1 MTELQI
7 SIPGADW
14 DAAESADRD
23 LIRRAG
29 RDRGAFAVLYRQH
42 YEAIAGHVFR
52 RTGYTHAT
60 DDIVAET
67 FLAAMRTISRFR
79 FRGIPFR
86 AWLFRI
92 ATNKVN
98 RWARKRR
105 RDAVKSLDSMG
116 AVDVAASS
124 ATRESD
130 HEADR
135 ARKAMWTL
143 LPKHQAV
150 LSLHYLEG
158 MSLKEVASVIG
169 CRVGTVK
176 SRLAR
181 GRDALRERLT
191 KWR

>member
-7 SIPGADW
+7 SISGVEW
-14 DAAESADRD
+14 DTAESADRD
-23 LIRRAG
+23 LISRAG
-29 RDRGAFAVLYRQH
+29 HDRGAFALLYRQH

-52 RTGYTHAT
+52 RTGDAHVT

-67 FLAAMRTISRFR
+67 FLAAMRSISRFR

-105 RDAVKSLDSMG
+105 RDAVKSLESSG
-116 AVDVAASS
+116 AVDAAASS
-124 ATRESD
+124 ATRESG

-158 MSLKEVASVIG
+158 MSLQEVASVIG

>member
-29 RDRGAFAVLYRQH
+29 HDRGAFALLYRQH
-42 YEAIAGHVFR
+42 YDAIAGHVFR
-52 RTGYTHAT
+52 RTGDAHVT
-60 DDIVAET
+60 DDIVADT
-67 FLAAMRTISRFR
+67 FLAAMRSISRFR

-105 RDAVKSLDSMG
+105 RDAAKSLESMG
-116 AVDVAASS
+116 AVDAAESS
-124 ATRESD
+124 ATGESG

-181 GRDALRERLT
+181 GRHALRERLT

>member
-29 RDRGAFAVLYRQH
+29 RDRRAFALLYRQH
-42 YEAIAGHVFR
+42 YDAIAGHVFR
-52 RTGYTHAT
+52 RTGDAHAT

-67 FLAAMRTISRFR
+67 FLAAMRSISRFR

-98 RWARKRR
+98 RWARHRR
-105 RDAVKSLDSMG
+105 RDAIKSLESIG
-116 AVDVAASS
+116 AVDAVASP
-124 ATRESD
+124 ATRESS

-158 MSLKEVASVIG
+158 MSLQEVASVIG

>member
-23 LIRRAG
+23 LIRRAA
-29 RDRGAFAVLYRQH
+29 RDRGAFALLYRQH
-42 YEAIAGHVFR
+42 YDAIAGHVFR
-52 RTGYTHAT
+52 RTGDAHVT
-60 DDIVAET
+60 DDIVADT
-67 FLAAMRTISRFR
+67 FLAAMRSISRFR

-105 RDAVKSLDSMG
+105 RDAAKSLESMG
-116 AVDVAASS
+116 AVDAAASS
-124 ATRESD
+124 TGESG

-181 GRDALRERLT
+181 GRHALRERLT

>member
-1 MTELQI
+1 VTELQI

-29 RDRGAFAVLYRQH
+29 HDRGAYALLYRQH
-42 YEAIAGHVFR
+42 YDAIAGHVFR
-52 RTGYTHAT
+52 RTGDAHVT
-60 DDIVAET
+60 DDIVADT
-67 FLAAMRTISRFR
+67 FLAAMRSISRFR

-105 RDAVKSLDSMG
+105 RDAAKSLESMG
-116 AVDVAASS
+116 AVDAAASS
-124 ATRESD
+124 TGESG

-181 GRDALRERLT
+181 GRHALRERLT

>member
-14 DAAESADRD
+14 DAAEEADRD

-29 RDRGAFAVLYRQH
+29 RDREAFALLYRQH
-42 YEAIAGHVFR
+42 YDAIANHVFR
-52 RTGYTHAT
+52 RTGDAHAT

-67 FLAAMRTISRFR
+67 FMAAMRSISRFR

-86 AWLFRI
+86 IWLFRI

-98 RWARKRR
+98 RWARRRR
-105 RDAVKSLDSMG
+105 RDAVASMEG
-116 AVDVAASS
+116 IDAVDTATSS
-124 ATRESD
+124 ATGENG

-181 GRDALRERLT
+181 GRAALRERLR
-191 KWR
+191 KRR